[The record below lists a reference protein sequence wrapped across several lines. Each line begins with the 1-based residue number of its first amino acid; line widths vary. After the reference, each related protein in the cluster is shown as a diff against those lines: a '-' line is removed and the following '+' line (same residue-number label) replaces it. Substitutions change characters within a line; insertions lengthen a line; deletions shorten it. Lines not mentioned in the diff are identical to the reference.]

1 MNEWTAPDGLS
12 GIGDVDADSLSQV
25 LGLTPARVR
34 QLVDEGT
41 LTRSGRGAYPFLPNV
56 TAYVRY
62 LRERLPGPR
71 KNLGGED
78 GEINSARER
87 ALLARSQ
94 RLMIDLRRAERARR
108 LVPVEEAA
116 AVFGGL
122 VELVRTKLLALPS
135 RAAPLVA
142 GRDKIHVMETLTGL
156 VEESLTDLSRT
167 VELEPA
173 DDIDDEDPMLLGDNT
188 DSALPDMEEG
198 ASGR

>member
-1 MNEWTAPDGLS
+1 MSEWTCPEGLA

-34 QLVDEGT
+34 QLVDEGVFA
-41 LTRSGRGAYPFLPNV
+41 RSGRGAYPFLANV

-71 KNLGGED
+71 KNVAED
-78 GEINSARER
+78 GGEINSARER

-156 VEESLTDLSRT
+156 VEESLTDLART
-167 VELEPA
+167 VELEPV
-173 DDIDDEDPMLLGDNT
+173 DDIDDEDPMLLGDES
-188 DSALPDMEEG
+188 DIAVVDIEEAAG
-198 ASGR
+198 GR